1 MTSFV
6 TYPEPIITR
15 EAIDSHVLVFLQ
27 SNPQGVRNCDVGRA
41 IGVND
46 SRQWFSY
53 GVLDRLIRNGKVR
66 KSEES
71 LYFAVTQD

>member
-6 TYPEPIITR
+6 TYPKPIITR

-66 KSEES
+66 KNEES

>member
-1 MTSFV
+1 MTTPV
-6 TYPEPIITR
+6 TFPAPIINR
-15 EAIDSHVLVFLQ
+15 EVIDNHVVVFLQ
-27 SNPQGVRNCDVGRA
+27 NNPQGVRNCDVGRA

-53 GVLDRLIRNGKVR
+53 GVLDRLIRNGRAR
-66 KSEES
+66 KTEES

>member
-1 MTSFV
+1 MTPFV
-6 TYPEPIITR
+6 TYPNPIITR
-15 EAIDSHVLVFLQ
+15 EALDEHVLIFLQ
-27 SNPQGVRNCDVGRA
+27 SNPQGVRNYDVGRA

-53 GVLDRLIRNGKVR
+53 GVLDRLIRNGRAR
-66 KSEES
+66 KTEES